1 MENIYLHIIQIW
13 FYIRELQTEYGKG
26 TVMAEKP
33 DRNPPDDKIT
43 LIGEIADELTAQQ
56 LKQVRQMI
64 EEKRREKI
72 DEAKEQV
79 IARMREEFAELDLD
93 FDEVMGVNRRRRRR
107 DRASTLPPKYR
118 SPDGKEW
125 SGRGYAPAWIREYE
139 EAGGNREDYHLPE
152 NGEQDV

>member
-1 MENIYLHIIQIW
+1 LQIIQIW
-13 FYIRELQTEYGKG
+13 FYIRELQTEFGKG
-26 TVMAEKP
+26 TVMAEEL

-43 LIGEIADELTAQQ
+43 LISEIADELTAQQ
-56 LKQVRQMI
+56 LTQVRQMI

-79 IARMREEFAELDLD
+79 IARMREELAELDLD
-93 FDEVMGVNRRRRRR
+93 FDEVMGTRQRRRRR
-107 DRASTLPPKYR
+107 DVPLPPKYR

-139 EAGGNREDYHLPE
+139 EAGGDREDYNLS
-152 NGEQDV
+152 